1 MTRSPDATA
10 RNPDWWDGAKLKR
23 ERVRG
28 ALLAKVPVNDICRV
42 SGAGPAAVV
51 RVRDDLVREGFL
63 PKRGRGHGAKGTRKS
78 GRVSWIE
85 ALKRANSSVDGG
97 SSQIPHTEE
106 VG

>member
-10 RNPDWWDGAKLKR
+10 RNPDWWENGTRLKR

-42 SGAGPAAVV
+42 SGAGAAAIV
-51 RVRDDLVREGFL
+51 RVRDDLIRDGLL
-63 PKRGRGHGAKGTRKS
+63 PKRPRGHRSHRRSA
-78 GRVSWIE
+78 RVSWIE